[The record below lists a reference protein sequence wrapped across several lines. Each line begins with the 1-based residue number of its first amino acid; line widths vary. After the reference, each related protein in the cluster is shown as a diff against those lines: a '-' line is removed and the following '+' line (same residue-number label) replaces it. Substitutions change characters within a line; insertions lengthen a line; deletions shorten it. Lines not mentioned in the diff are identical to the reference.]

1 MHFAYFTKRRMRGF
15 TGNNPAEDGKGEI
28 MKTVTIQVDTE
39 AYEFFRELG
48 RKINV
53 EVEDV
58 LGIELYNCYRQK
70 KANPE
75 E

>member
-1 MHFAYFTKRRMRGF
+1 
-15 TGNNPAEDGKGEI
+15 
-28 MKTVTIQVDTE
+28 MKEVTIQIDTE
-39 AYEFFRELG
+39 AYEFFRGLG
-48 RKINV
+48 QKINV

-70 KANPE
+70 KANQNPE

>member
-1 MHFAYFTKRRMRGF
+1 
-15 TGNNPAEDGKGEI
+15 
-28 MKTVTIQVDTE
+28 MKEVKIQIDTE

-48 RKINV
+48 QKINV

>member
-1 MHFAYFTKRRMRGF
+1 MKKIGKQIRGG
-15 TGNNPAEDGKGEI
+15 TVE
-28 MKTVTIQVDTE
+28 TVTIQVDTE
-39 AYEFFRELG
+39 AYEFFKELG

-70 KANPE
+70 KANPKE
-75 E
+75 

>member
-1 MHFAYFTKRRMRGF
+1 
-15 TGNNPAEDGKGEI
+15 

-48 RKINV
+48 QKINA

-58 LGIELYNCYRQK
+58 LGIELYNCFRQK
-70 KANPE
+70 KANQNPE

>member
-1 MHFAYFTKRRMRGF
+1 
-15 TGNNPAEDGKGEI
+15 
-28 MKTVTIQVDTE
+28 MKTVTIQVDAE
-39 AYEFFRELG
+39 AYEFFKELG
-48 RKINV
+48 QKINV

-70 KANPE
+70 KANSE

>member
-1 MHFAYFTKRRMRGF
+1 
-15 TGNNPAEDGKGEI
+15 
-28 MKTVTIQVDTE
+28 MKEVTIQIDNE

-48 RKINV
+48 RKINA

>member
-1 MHFAYFTKRRMRGF
+1 
-15 TGNNPAEDGKGEI
+15 

-48 RKINV
+48 RKRNI
-53 EVEDV
+53 EAEDV
-58 LGIELYNCYRQK
+58 LGLELYNCYRQK

>member
-1 MHFAYFTKRRMRGF
+1 
-15 TGNNPAEDGKGEI
+15 
-28 MKTVTIQVDTE
+28 MKTVAIEIDAE
-39 AYEFFRELG
+39 AYEFFKELG

-58 LGIELYNCYRQK
+58 LGIELYNCFRQK
-70 KANPE
+70 KANQNPE

>member
-1 MHFAYFTKRRMRGF
+1 
-15 TGNNPAEDGKGEI
+15 
-28 MKTVTIQVDTE
+28 MKTVTINVDAE

-48 RKINV
+48 RKRNI